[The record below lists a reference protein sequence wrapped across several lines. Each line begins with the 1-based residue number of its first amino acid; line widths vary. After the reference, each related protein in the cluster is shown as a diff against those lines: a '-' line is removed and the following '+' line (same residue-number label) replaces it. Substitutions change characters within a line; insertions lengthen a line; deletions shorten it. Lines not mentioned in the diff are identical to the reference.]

1 MYGTMGVSCHLHCT
15 FKRLVLV
22 DKFAW
27 KGGEASSSPICI
39 EYRNRQRMLISNR
52 RLFYGF
58 NWDIFPNFRSKTW
71 KIMETRP
78 DMKTPRSSMVP
89 KIDSGCSLYKCRSTD
104 LKLRK
109 LGVYHGLSKIS
120 IGWVT
125 LPNDMISTLPS
136 QVSGYYDIM
145 SDIFGYQ

>member
-1 MYGTMGVSCHLHCT
+1 
-15 FKRLVLV
+15 
-22 DKFAW
+22 
-27 KGGEASSSPICI
+27 
-39 EYRNRQRMLISNR
+39 MLISNR

-145 SDIFGYQ
+145 SDIFGYQHVTPNMTIYFQKHSPKWLSFSFRPSRRSFSSRRFGGGDISFSRS